1 MAGEI
6 LAARALTEHN
16 LHFYSRLIGEARA
29 AISSGT
35 YESFARAVMAAESE
49 WEDAPDGAKNDVA

>member
-16 LHFYSRLIGEARA
+16 LHFYSRLMREARA

-35 YESFARAVMAAESE
+35 YDAFTRGVAAGWPDWEESPHKAN
-49 WEDAPDGAKNDVA
+49 NDVA